1 MERTKLGEA
10 VVPCDAAAAVE
21 AILGLARGRSLPCRR
36 DLHWALEI
44 DVHER
49 GLALSL
55 VRLAG
60 ACPWIGDE
68 EFCVSEGLFPRL
80 LIDVG
85 MHGEAAEGATAP
97 SQQEACS
104 AHMRKNADQWAEMAL
119 GWAVPF
125 LRREFDLL
133 IEEAGNPRID
143 LNMVLSR
150 SLEVV
155 GLLNGRSPGVERA
168 GLDQCLRVQDDS
180 ICGHRAV
187 ECFEPLSKRREGT

>member
-10 VVPCDAAAAVE
+10 VVPCDAAAVAE

-68 EFCVSEGLFPRL
+68 EFCVADGLSPRL

-85 MHGEAAEGATAP
+85 MYVEAAEGATAP
-97 SQQEACS
+97 SQREACS
-104 AHMRKNADQWAEMAL
+104 AHMRKNAARWAEIAL
-119 GWAVPF
+119 DWALPIM
-125 LRREFDLL
+125 RREFDML
-133 IEEAGNPRID
+133 IEEAGNPRTD
-143 LNMVLSR
+143 LPMVLSR

-155 GLLNGRSPGVERA
+155 GLLNGRVPQR
-168 GLDQCLRVQDDS
+168 
-180 ICGHRAV
+180 
-187 ECFEPLSKRREGT
+187 